1 MLYKRDYLL
10 GLTDEEKKEFK
21 EVTGRD
27 FSVKR
32 IGGFGT
38 ANNFMEFPKAARM
51 CKMLFPNNYLDV
63 AELHD
68 TERLVKANDEFAN
81 LINDEQC
88 SERKILNH
96 RRVHSPMLCIVT
108 CFIKAKKVV

>member
-10 GLTDEEKKEFK
+10 GFADEEKKEFK

-38 ANNFMEFPKAARM
+38 ANNFMSFSKAARM
-51 CKMLFPNNYLDV
+51 CKMLFPNMIEEMCDRGAV
-63 AELHD
+63 AEAVFL
-68 TERLVKANDEFAN
+68 K
-81 LINDEQC
+81 INGLFMI
-88 SERKILNH
+88 SG
-96 RRVHSPMLCIVT
+96 
-108 CFIKAKKVV
+108 

>member
-21 EVTGRD
+21 EVTGSD

-38 ANNFMEFPKAARM
+38 
-51 CKMLFPNNYLDV
+51 
-63 AELHD
+63 ELLKLN
-68 TERLVKANDEFAN
+68 LVKLLFSIPN
-81 LINDEQC
+81 
-88 SERKILNH
+88 SPGS
-96 RRVHSPMLCIVT
+96 VH
-108 CFIKAKKVV
+108 K